1 MKKPAHGAPDKRL
14 IQSLKKASELLD
26 LFVESKKSLGISDF
40 SRRLHRPKTTIQ
52 GIVNTLTALQYLEKD
67 QQTAKYR
74 LGPKLF
80 QLGMKYATNMDL
92 ATIARVWM
100 ERLCYQFR
108 EPVNVGMLVGGK
120 VVIVMRI
127 EPDNTFMVF
136 PQVGSVIPS
145 HTTSIGKI
153 LFAFLDSDS
162 RQKLLDGYAFDRLTA
177 NSIDNAKDFSAELL
191 DVKNKGIAFDREEN
205 IIGLAGIGAP
215 IFNYNGDIIAAFAVT
230 GNVKNIEARRGEIVE
245 SVLYT
250 STAVSHQLG
259 YVPAGNSS

>member
-1 MKKPAHGAPDKRL
+1 MKKPAHDAPDKRL

-40 SRRLHRPKTTIQ
+40 SRQLNQPKTTIQ
-52 GIVNTLTALQYLEKD
+52 GIVNTLTALQNLEKD

-80 QLGMKYATNMDL
+80 QLGMKYATNIDL
-92 ATIARVWM
+92 VSIARVWM

-108 EPVNVGMLVGGK
+108 EPVNVGMLVGDK
-120 VVIVMRI
+120 VVIVMRL
-127 EPDNTFMVF
+127 EPDNMFMVF

-145 HTTSIGKI
+145 HTTCIGKI
-153 LFAFLDSDS
+153 LLAYLDSDR
-162 RQKLLDGYAFDRLTA
+162 RQKLLEGYTFDRLTA
-177 NSIDNAKDFSAELL
+177 NSIDNANDFSAELL

-215 IFNYNGDIIAAFAVT
+215 IFNYNGHIIAAFALT

-245 SVLYT
+245 SVRYT

-259 YVPAGNSS
+259 YVPAGNSR